1 MRVFV
6 PVLAFLTVSGAAF
19 AQTQVYTPSAADP
32 SVPTF
37 INGVVVRVNPSERT
51 ITFRSDGRDSVVMVE
66 GEALAGLT
74 KLRAGDQVMLGY
86 RVNGNNGRVVTTIRS
101 VTPSAAATGA
111 PSTTIQS
118 VRVVGV
124 DPGRRTL
131 TIANTSKKGGRE
143 RLTVARDAWGSLRAV
158 RAGDEVLLS
167 YRPGGRVV
175 VRIEPVGVS
184 AGGVTQVSNVITPAT
199 STITTTTTTD
209 STPIVVRQPPVSATG
224 GIPLPTNQPGSAAVL
239 QPVPNVGPPT
249 SPTLNVALPPSGSGT
264 VPDSATAAQAEAIR
278 AQALRDFQSAS
289 GVLALKANEIDGL
302 WFAFKDLCLGGTTPS
317 GATSST
323 GREWFILVAGTA
335 MPPPG
340 DDACRQRLADLNR
353 ATDLFQQQLA
363 NALDPARK
371 ADIPPGTI
379 REVLQR
385 NRIDR

>member
-19 AQTQVYTPSAADP
+19 AQTQVYTPTAADP

-51 ITFRSDGRDSVVMVE
+51 LTFRSDGRDSVVMVE
-66 GEALAGLT
+66 GEALAGLPR
-74 KLRAGDQVMLGY
+74 LRVGDQVMLGF
-86 RVNGNNGRVVTTIRS
+86 RADGPNGRVVTTIRS
-101 VTPSAAATGA
+101 VTPSAAATAA

-143 RLTVARDAWGSLRAV
+143 RLSVARDAWGSLRTV

-175 VRIEPVGVS
+175 VRIEPVG
-184 AGGVTQVSNVITPAT
+184 GGVTQVGNVITPAT
-199 STITTTTTTD
+199 STITTTTTTA
-209 STPIVVRQPPVSATG
+209 SAPVVLRQPPVAVTG

-335 MPPPG
+335 MPQPG

-363 NALDPARK
+363 TVLDPARK
-371 ADIPPGTI
+371 ADLPPGTI